1 MSGSQRQDQGVVLW
15 VQAPTRTVCQQ
26 EALLGEARD
35 TAGSWVLQV
44 GLGVCLSGERGVR
57 ALCGWVWRV
66 SGESLDGPD
75 GPHEG
80 A

>member
-44 GLGVCLSGERGVR
+44 GLGVCLSGERRGQGPVWLGVASVR
-57 ALCGWVWRV
+57 
-66 SGESLDGPD
+66 GEPGRP
-75 GPHEG
+75 
-80 A
+80 